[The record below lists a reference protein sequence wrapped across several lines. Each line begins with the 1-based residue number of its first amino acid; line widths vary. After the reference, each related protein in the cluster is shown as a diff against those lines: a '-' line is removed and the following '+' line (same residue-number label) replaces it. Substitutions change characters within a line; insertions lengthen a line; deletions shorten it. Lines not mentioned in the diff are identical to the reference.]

1 MFNLMR
7 YLLIYLFE
15 EDSETVYNLTRGT
28 MYYVRIEI
36 EIHLVK

>member
-15 EDSETVYNLTRGT
+15 EDSETAYNLTRGT
-28 MYYVRIEI
+28 ICTICAY
-36 EIHLVK
+36 